1 MTAHRGLTCDASNRR
16 RLDTQPSYSYRTPMK
31 GLALMFTP
39 GTHRRLK
46 VGPVGGEPCCRA
58 QYGVAAHQGQ
68 RPLSRKLSSVLY
80 GIGTPKRH
88 VPVLAGTAGC
98 CESAHPPKT
107 KRPLSKEKAAE
118 RFACCTHMASFSFLH
133 ISYRFTRVRPW
144 PDTCRSLDA
153 VAERVQHILLN
164 KIGKDSSTHRE
175 GMRPIQTPQSEST
188 RTNGW
193 RRWHE

>member
-1 MTAHRGLTCDASNRR
+1 MLPR
-16 RLDTQPSYSYRTPMK
+16 
-31 GLALMFTP
+31 
-39 GTHRRLK
+39 
-46 VGPVGGEPCCRA
+46 PVRSCCSSRA
-58 QYGVAAHQGQ
+58 EAFI
-68 RPLSRKLSSVLY
+68 SRKLSSVRTGSEIIVSPY
-80 GIGTPKRH
+80 GIGTPRGMF
-88 VPVLAGTAGC
+88 LCSRGTAGC
-98 CESAHPPKT
+98 CESAHPPLI